1 MLTTPALMT
10 ADDVL
15 RMPNPKDLRL
25 ELVRGELMTMAPAG
39 FDHGAKGGLLHGRL
53 WSYVTLHRLGIVPT
67 SDTGYI
73 LSRDPDTMR
82 CPDTSF
88 VSAARIPKEPV
99 MGFFP
104 GSPDLVVEVLSPTDS
119 LDEMQDKVADYL
131 FAGTKLVWVVSPG
144 RKSVTVYRPGQK
156 PEWLGVGE
164 TLSGEDVVPGFSL
177 PVADIF
183 A

>member
-15 RMPNPKDLRL
+15 RMPNPNDFRM

-39 FDHGAKGGLLHGRL
+39 FDHGAKGGVLHTALGG
-53 WSYVTLHRLGIVPT
+53 YVRLHRLGVVPT

-88 VSAARIPKEPV
+88 VSAARIPEEPV

-104 GSPDLVVEVLSPTDS
+104 GAPDLAVEVLSPTDS
-119 LDEMQDKVADYL
+119 FEETELKVQEYL
-131 FAGTKLVWVVSPG
+131 QAGTKLVWVVRPRLKG
-144 RKSVTVYRPGQK
+144 VIVYRPSQK

-183 A
+183 E